1 VWGVLAGA
9 IAVGLVRGGFFAA
22 GQYAFAGVAAVGVAV
37 LVAGFAGWERRALR
51 DPVLVGLVMVALA
64 NVVAGAASG
73 RADAIAP
80 TLVACALPVLYIL
93 ARLPP
98 ASPTPAALIVA
109 ISATSAFAGVGALL
123 LHANPEAERIAGIWR
138 AGGTFEYPPALAVAC
153 VCGLACVLGLAASG
167 DIARTT
173 GLVLAGLLCI
183 AIALTYDRA
192 GGLMAVGVLLLFGR
206 VVGGRRLLMVAAMAA
221 LVATASVLVLARP
234 HLTQIERHLRHGP
247 ITSRSDTW
255 SDAWRAIRRR
265 PTLGYGPG
273 GYPRIYAHGGDRTR
287 TERAHDTVLEQTV
300 EAGVAA
306 GLGAAVVTI
315 AGLARAIPALRSR
328 HPAKLTWACVATAII
343 ISGIYD
349 FTLSYPPVT
358 AIGLVALARLAHE
371 RDIASRP

>member
-1 VWGVLAGA
+1 
-9 IAVGLVRGGFFAA
+9 
-22 GQYAFAGVAAVGVAV
+22 
-37 LVAGFAGWERRALR
+37 
-51 DPVLVGLVMVALA
+51 
-64 NVVAGAASG
+64 
-73 RADAIAP
+73 
-80 TLVACALPVLYIL
+80 
-93 ARLPP
+93 
-98 ASPTPAALIVA
+98 
-109 ISATSAFAGVGALL
+109 
-123 LHANPEAERIAGIWR
+123 
-138 AGGTFEYPPALAVAC
+138 
-153 VCGLACVLGLAASG
+153 
-167 DIARTT
+167 
-173 GLVLAGLLCI
+173 
-183 AIALTYDRA
+183 
-192 GGLMAVGVLLLFGR
+192 
-206 VVGGRRLLMVAAMAA
+206 
-221 LVATASVLVLARP
+221 VLVLARP

-255 SDAWRAIRRR
+255 SDAWRALRRR

-306 GLGAAVVTI
+306 GLGAVVVTI